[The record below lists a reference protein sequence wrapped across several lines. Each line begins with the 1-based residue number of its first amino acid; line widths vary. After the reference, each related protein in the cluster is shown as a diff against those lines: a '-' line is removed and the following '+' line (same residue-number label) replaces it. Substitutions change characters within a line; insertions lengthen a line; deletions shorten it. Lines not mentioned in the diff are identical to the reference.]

1 MKKYD
6 ITISTSQAYK
16 LEIEADTEQE
26 ALDKANLLSTDEIVE
41 QSYDYSEVDGFPMIV
56 SAEEVACDG
65 YLAKKSKQTLSWKN
79 YCKS

>member
-16 LEIEADTEQE
+16 LEIEANTEQE

-41 QSYDYSEVDGFPMIV
+41 QSYDYSEVDGF
-56 SAEEVACDG
+56 C
-65 YLAKKSKQTLSWKN
+65 L
-79 YCKS
+79 

>member
-26 ALDKANLLSTDEIVE
+26 ALE
-41 QSYDYSEVDGFPMIV
+41 QS
-56 SAEEVACDG
+56 
-65 YLAKKSKQTLSWKN
+65 
-79 YCKS
+79 

>member
-26 ALDKANLLSTDEIVE
+26 ALDKANLLSYEPL
-41 QSYDYSEVDGFPMIV
+41 F
-56 SAEEVACDG
+56 
-65 YLAKKSKQTLSWKN
+65 N
-79 YCKS
+79 